1 MFGLHLHKLLV
12 AGSLAGVSMEVVLG
26 THIASE
32 LMAANVLLIHNI
44 VLVVLFLLLAIVLA
58 DVVTLQSL
66 VVNRLGQ
73 AVLSH
78 VLVVVLLG

>member
-1 MFGLHLHKLLV
+1 
-12 AGSLAGVSMEVVLG
+12 MEVVLG